1 MQKAFLLSVNSAQ
14 FPLSYLNRIPS
25 TSNFEVVFL
34 FSWSEGRGGTR
45 GAIFNTRK
53 QKQKQSK
60 KIKKKHTFL
69 LKSYSML
76 VGKSEYLDDSGT
88 VIYNF

>member
-1 MQKAFLLSVNSAQ
+1 MQKAFLLSVNSPQ
-14 FPLSYLNRIPS
+14 FPFSYLNRIPS
-25 TSNFEVVFL
+25 TRNFEVVFL
-34 FSWSEGRGGTR
+34 FSWSEGMGGTR
-45 GAIFNTRK
+45 GATFNTRK

-69 LKSYSML
+69 LKSYCML